1 MAFGMVR
8 DRLLLCSASEDYVI
22 VWDID
27 RCYTQIKDGNNAC
40 KDLDSET
47 DWKILLV
54 CRAYKTV
61 IPKNA
66 LLWNIFS
73 VNHFF
78 VPSPKLDICVP
89 GGIASGRVVGTLLGR
104 VVHLSLC
111 PLSAKVAACSGSR
124 VFLLN
129 AEVWN
134 KIHTILIQWIENKN
148 SYAETVKRKQMPFL
162 THLQMKCR
170 TKSACR
176 TFHYPDCDWPAH
188 KDER

>member
-8 DRLLLCSASEDYVI
+8 DRLVLCSASEDYVI

-27 RCYTQIKDGNNAC
+27 RCYTQIKDGNNAF
-40 KDLDSET
+40 KDLDSVT
-47 DWKILLV
+47 VCSV

-61 IPKNA
+61 TRKNA

-73 VNHFF
+73 VNHFS
-78 VPSPKLDICVP
+78 VPFPHDICVP

-129 AEVWN
+129 AEV
-134 KIHTILIQWIENKN
+134 
-148 SYAETVKRKQMPFL
+148 
-162 THLQMKCR
+162 
-170 TKSACR
+170 
-176 TFHYPDCDWPAH
+176 
-188 KDER
+188 